1 MGHRVLLGGG
11 GLRNAKA
18 VRRWLPGLTMPL
30 ETAARCGASV
40 HVKLRP
46 APLASPRAQAS
57 EASGS

>member
-1 MGHRVLLGGG
+1 MVHRVLLGGASSATPRQSVVG
-11 GLRNAKA
+11 I
-18 VRRWLPGLTMPL
+18 PGLTMPL

-46 APLASPRAQAS
+46 PPLASPRAQAS